1 MSSSF
6 DFNINNYT
14 PLELFGVLNI
24 DEDTATQQDIIDKT
38 NAYIA
43 KYTRDG
49 NKRFIDF
56 FTNMQ
61 DKLLDYIDSED
72 EEEEDDPEVFIQEKE
87 KDSDKEL
94 DKDNLEQ
101 PEQHPITDQHAP
113 DTSTNFNVGVKK
125 DKLNPNLKNVTS
137 RLVYLD
143 SQFRQA
149 SGSESSTDFTLDL
162 SDPLTN
168 LLSLKLYSVQI
179 PYSWYIIDSQYNN
192 NTFWISTPSVNYQI
206 VIDSGNY
213 TPATLVTELNLQFQ
227 AITNDL
233 SGTYVSYNTNN
244 GKLSMDLS
252 GSFLGNVDNY
262 FTFFD
267 FYNVLDTAQ
276 TVNNTLGWLMGYRD
290 ASMNVIVGG
299 GGNVATCIL
308 DLYGSKSFFLVIDDY
323 NQNHLND
330 GLITITET
338 SSILSLPTYYRP
350 DLPYTIIPPGPIEIN
365 NNLVNYADNVNITYR
380 NIPNMLPTSPRILTQ
395 AQIYTINEIMKNRE
409 KTISYRTRAPTSS
422 DTFAVIPIKHG
433 GLKMG
438 DVYVEFGGTMQLNQR
453 NYFGP
458 VNIERMR
465 VKLLDDKGNVV
476 NLNGVEWSFTL
487 IAEMLYQY

>member
-1 MSSSF
+1 
-6 DFNINNYT
+6 
-14 PLELFGVLNI
+14 
-24 DEDTATQQDIIDKT
+24 
-38 NAYIA
+38 
-43 KYTRDG
+43 
-49 NKRFIDF
+49 
-56 FTNMQ
+56 
-61 DKLLDYIDSED
+61 
-72 EEEEDDPEVFIQEKE
+72 
-87 KDSDKEL
+87 
-94 DKDNLEQ
+94 
-101 PEQHPITDQHAP
+101 
-113 DTSTNFNVGVKK
+113 
-125 DKLNPNLKNVTS
+125 
-137 RLVYLD
+137 
-143 SQFRQA
+143 
-149 SGSESSTDFTLDL
+149 
-162 SDPLTN
+162 
-168 LLSLKLYSVQI
+168 
-179 PYSWYIIDSQYNN
+179 
-192 NTFWISTPSVNYQI
+192 
-206 VIDSGNY
+206 
-213 TPATLVTELNLQFQ
+213 
-227 AITNDL
+227 
-233 SGTYVSYNTNN
+233 
-244 GKLSMDLS
+244 MDLS

-290 ASMNVIVGG
+290 ASMNVVVGG

-365 NNLVNYADNVNITYR
+365 NNLVNYADDVNITYR

-409 KTISYRTRAPTSS
+409 KVISYRTRAPTSS

-438 DVYVEFGGTMQLNQR
+438 DAYIEFGGSLQLNQR

-465 VKLLDDKGNVV
+465 VKLLDDKGNIV
-476 NLNGVEWSFTL
+476 NLNGVEWSFVL